1 MVFSPKRKALFRLS
15 LVRDHSLRTT
25 VPYEKQRKREKE
37 RLVK

>member
-15 LVRDHSLRTT
+15 LVRDHFLRTT
-25 VPYEKQRKREKE
+25 VFYERQRKRKRE